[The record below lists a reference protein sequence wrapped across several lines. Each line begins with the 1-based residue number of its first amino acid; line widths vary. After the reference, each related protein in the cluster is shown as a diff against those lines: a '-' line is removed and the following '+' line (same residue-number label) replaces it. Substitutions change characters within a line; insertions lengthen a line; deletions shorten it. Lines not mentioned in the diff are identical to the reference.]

1 MVLTGR
7 DKGKQGTVL
16 RVLEDSRVLVE
27 SVNMIKRH
35 TKPNPNKG
43 VTGGIIDREA
53 PIHISNVC
61 PVQPG
66 RRARVSA
73 WESAR
78 SPTDVGCVSSSP
90 TTKSW
95 TPESR
100 SDEMAGCR
108 KFTGT
113 RSSPS
118 S

>member
-53 PIHISNVC
+53 SIHISNVALYN
-61 PVQPG
+61 PATG
-66 RRARVSA
+66 KGERVGMRTMQDGSKVRVFKKSGEVA
-73 WESAR
+73 
-78 SPTDVGCVSSSP
+78 DV
-90 TTKSW
+90 K
-95 TPESR
+95 
-100 SDEMAGCR
+100 
-108 KFTGT
+108 
-113 RSSPS
+113 
-118 S
+118 